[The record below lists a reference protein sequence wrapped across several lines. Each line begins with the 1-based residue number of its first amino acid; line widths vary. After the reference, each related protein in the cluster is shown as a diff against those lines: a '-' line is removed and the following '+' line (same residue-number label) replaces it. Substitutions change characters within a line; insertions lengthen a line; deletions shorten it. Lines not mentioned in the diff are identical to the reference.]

1 MKRALVFGGT
11 GTLGAAVV
19 AHLVATGWDVDIAGR
34 RQHDGVTVDVSVENW
49 ADESAR
55 GPYQGVVWAQ
65 GMNAAGGVLETT
77 PEVLRELYEANV
89 VFVAHSLQQLVAAGA
104 LAPGGRGVVLSSV
117 WQLTARAHKLAY
129 VASKAALAGAIPAMA
144 IDMAGHGFAINA
156 VLPGVIDTPMTRT
169 NLSAEQVAR
178 VEAETI
184 GGALA
189 TAQDVARAVS
199 WLVDAQSRGVNGQSI
214 VVDNGWSSVR
224 HV

>member
-1 MKRALVFGGT
+1 MKKALVFGGT

-19 AHLVATGWDVDIAGR
+19 SHLVTTGWDVDIAGR

-49 ADESAR
+49 AAQSAR

-65 GMNAAGGVLETT
+65 GMNASGGLLETT
-77 PEVLRELYEANV
+77 PEVLRELFEANV
-89 VFVAHSLQQLVAAGA
+89 VFVARSLQQLVAAGA
-104 LAPGGRGVVLSSV
+104 LAPHARGVVLSSV

-156 VLPGVIDTPMTRT
+156 ILPGVIDTPMTRT

-189 TAQDVARAVS
+189 TALDVARATG
-199 WLVDAQSRGVNGQSI
+199 WLLDPQSQGINAQSI
-214 VVDNGWSSVR
+214 TVDNGWSSVR
-224 HV
+224 SV

>member
-1 MKRALVFGGT
+1 VNKALVFGGT
-11 GTLGAAVV
+11 GTLGAAIVSR
-19 AHLVATGWDVDIAGR
+19 LVATGWDVDIAGR
-34 RQHDGVTVDVSVENW
+34 REHDGITIDVSIDDW
-49 ADESAR
+49 AYRSAK

-77 PEVLRELYEANV
+77 PEVLRELYDANV
-89 VFVAHSLQQLVAAGA
+89 VFVAHSLQQLVAAGV
-104 LAPGGRGVVLSSV
+104 LATPARGVVLSSV

-189 TAQDVARAVS
+189 TPQDVARATC
-199 WLVDAQSRGVNGQSI
+199 WLLDRQSQGINGQSI
-214 VVDNGWSSVR
+214 TVDNGWSSIR

>member
-1 MKRALVFGGT
+1 MNKALVFGGT

-19 AHLVATGWDVDIAGR
+19 SRLVATGWDVDIAGR
-34 RQHDGVTVDVSVENW
+34 RQHDGVTIDVSIDDW
-49 ADESAR
+49 ASRSAK
-55 GPYQGVVWAQ
+55 GPYKGVVWAQ

-104 LAPGGRGVVLSSV
+104 LAPNARGVVLSSV

-144 IDMAGHGFAINA
+144 IDMAAHGFAINA

-189 TAQDVARAVS
+189 TAQDVARATC
-199 WLVDAQSRGVNGQSI
+199 WLLDQQSQGINAQSI
-214 VVDNGWSSVR
+214 TVDNGWSSVR
-224 HV
+224 SV

>member
-1 MKRALVFGGT
+1 MKKALVFGGT

-19 AHLVATGWDVDIAGR
+19 SHLVTTGWDVDIAGR

-49 ADESAR
+49 AAQSAR

-65 GMNAAGGVLETT
+65 GMNASGGLLETT
-77 PEVLRELYEANV
+77 PEVLRELFEANV
-89 VFVAHSLQQLVAAGA
+89 VFVARSLQQLVAAGA
-104 LAPGGRGVVLSSV
+104 LAPHARGVVLSSV

-144 IDMAGHGFAINA
+144 IDMAGHDFAINA
-156 VLPGVIDTPMTRT
+156 ILPGVIDTPMTRT

-189 TAQDVARAVS
+189 TALDVARATG
-199 WLVDAQSRGVNGQSI
+199 WLLDPQSQGINAQSI
-214 VVDNGWSSVR
+214 TVDNGWSSVR
-224 HV
+224 SV